1 MPSSPSKARS
11 DGADPVPP
19 GGADRDMGDTCPMR
33 RPAGRPRPTPAT
45 HGGRPFWPSDHRLPK
60 RARRGGAHPL
70 AAVVLPERRIPRR
83 VVAHL
88 GPANSGKT
96 YAGLEALIA
105 AGSGAYAAP
114 LRMLANEAYLRL
126 TERLGSE
133 RVGLVT
139 GEERINERAPV
150 IACTVEMLPPGRRGV
165 VVLDEV
171 HWAADPERGS
181 AWTRVLWHSGADEL
195 WLAGAPDAE
204 PLLAAAYGDALE
216 VVWTDR
222 LTGPLTLVG
231 GVDVTR
237 LEAASVV
244 VAFSRAAVIA
254 LASRIHAARGG
265 SVGVLYGAMPVAARR
280 HQIEQFVAG
289 RTEVLVSTD
298 VLGHGVNLPCRAVL
312 FAETTKFDGTER
324 RDLLPWEVAQIAGRA
339 GRFGLHEDGSVGWL
353 TGLDWLTPDGRVI
366 ARGLEPTAGVGPGG
380 ETPAYRR
387 LTRAQLG
394 PARADLSS
402 VPPHRWPGALEAWSR
417 AAHAAVRDA
426 GWLRTAP
433 VTPIRDR
440 LLIVGPGR
448 LRRLSPDDA
457 WSLALAPV
465 DPGDFAEILVRL
477 ADALLTGHSLADL
490 VDRRGLPTA
499 TIGEAEALSAQA
511 AIMRWFTRRH
521 PGVGGIT
528 SGEADALETAA
539 ATRVIDLV
547 PGTIEGTTAGR
558 CIDCGRDAA
567 PWFTRCDA
575 CQARVQAGGPG
586 APGTTG
592 TNGSRGASA
601 GTAVTASGHRR
612 GPPPPPPSRAV
623 RRRRARSR

>member
-1 MPSSPSKARS
+1 MHGGGGRRSAPRGPARPRP
-11 DGADPVPP
+11 GTPP
-19 GGADRDMGDTCPMR
+19 RLERSIGDTGVMR
-33 RPAGRPRPTPAT
+33 RPTGRPRPTPAT
-45 HGGRPFWPSDHRLPK
+45 PHGRPAWPSDHRLPK
-60 RARRGGAHPL
+60 RARAGGGRPL
-70 AAVVLPERRIPRR
+70 DAVVLPERRIPQR

-96 YAGLEALIA
+96 HAGLEALIA

-126 TERLGSE
+126 AERLGPGQ
-133 RVGLVT
+133 VGLVT

-150 IACTVEMLPPGRRGV
+150 IACTVEMLSPARRGV

-181 AWTRVLWHSGADEL
+181 AWTRVLWHSGADDL
-195 WLAGAPDAE
+195 YLAGAPDAE

-216 VVWTDR
+216 VVWTER

-231 GVDVTR
+231 GLDIGS
-237 LEAASVV
+237 LEPASVV

-254 LASRIHAARGG
+254 LASRIHAVRGG

-280 HQIEQFVAG
+280 HQVEQFVAG

-312 FAETTKFDGTER
+312 FAETTKFDGVER
-324 RDLLPWEVAQIAGRA
+324 RDLLAWEVAQIAGRA
-339 GRFGLHEDGSVGWL
+339 GRFGLHEDGAVGWL
-353 TGLDWLTPDGRVI
+353 TGIDWLKPDGRVV
-366 ARGLEPTAGVGPGG
+366 ARGLQPTAGVGPDG

-394 PARADLSS
+394 PARGDLRT
-402 VPPHRWPGALEAWSR
+402 VPPHRWPDALEAWSR
-417 AAHAAVRDA
+417 AAHAAVKDA

-433 VTPIRDR
+433 VAPIRDR
-440 LLIVGPGR
+440 LLVVGPHR
-448 LRRLSPDDA
+448 LRRLAPDDA

-465 DPGDFAEILVRL
+465 DAGDHGVLLARL
-477 ADALLTGHSLADL
+477 ADALVTGHGLADL
-490 VDRRGLPTA
+490 VGLRGVASA

-521 PGVGGIT
+521 PGVGGIAA
-528 SGEADALETAA
+528 GEADALESAA
-539 ATRVIDLV
+539 SARVIELV
-547 PGTIEGTTAGR
+547 PGTIEGSPAGR
-558 CIDCGRDAA
+558 CIDCGRESA

-575 CQARVQAGGPG
+575 CQARAQRGGQAPAGGQARAGGG
-586 APGTTG
+586 AT
-592 TNGSRGASA
+592 
-601 GTAVTASGHRR
+601 
-612 GPPPPPPSRAV
+612 PPSRAV
-623 RRRRARSR
+623 RRRKARAR

>member
-1 MPSSPSKARS
+1 
-11 DGADPVPP
+11 
-19 GGADRDMGDTCPMR
+19 MR
-33 RPAGRPRPTPAT
+33 KPTGRPRPTTAPRS
-45 HGGRPFWPSDHRLPK
+45 GRAAWPSDHKLSK
-60 RARRGGAHPL
+60 RPRKGGGRPL
-70 AAVVLPERRIPRR
+70 DAVVLPDRRVPRR

-96 YAGLEALIA
+96 HAGLEALVA

-114 LRMLANEAYLRL
+114 LRMLANEAYVRL
-126 TERLGSE
+126 AARLGE
-133 RVGLVT
+133 ANVGLVT

-195 WLAGAPDAE
+195 YLAGAPDAE

-216 VVWTDR
+216 VVWTQR

-231 GVDVTR
+231 AVEIGR
-237 LEAASVV
+237 LEPASVV

-280 HQIEQFVAG
+280 NQIEQFIAG
-289 RTEVLVSTD
+289 ETEVLVSTD
-298 VLGHGVNLPCRAVL
+298 VLGHGVNLPCRAVI
-312 FAETTKFDGTER
+312 FAETTKFDGEER
-324 RDLLPWEVAQIAGRA
+324 RDLLAWEVAQIAGRA

-353 TGLDWLTPDGRVI
+353 TGLSWLRPDGRVI
-366 ARGLEPTAGVGPGG
+366 ARGLQPTAGVGPGG

-394 PARADLSS
+394 PARADFRT
-402 VPPHRWPGALEAWSR
+402 VPPHRWPEALEAWSR
-417 AAHAAVRDA
+417 AAHAAVKDA

-433 VTPIRDR
+433 VAPIRDR
-440 LLIVGPGR
+440 LLVVGPGR

-457 WSLALAPV
+457 WSFALAPV
-465 DPGDFAEILVRL
+465 DPGDYAELLGRL
-477 ADALLTGHSLADL
+477 ADALLTSHSLADL
-490 VDRRGLPTA
+490 VDRRGMERA
-499 TIGEAEALSAQA
+499 TIAEAEAFAAQA

-521 PGVGGIT
+521 PGIGGIT
-528 SGEADALETAA
+528 AGEADALESSASA
-539 ATRVIDLV
+539 RVIELV
-547 PGTIEGTTAGR
+547 PSTIEGTTAGR
-558 CIDCGRDAA
+558 CVDCGAEAA
-567 PWFTRCDA
+567 PWFSRCDA
-575 CQARVQAGGPG
+575 CQAKVNAGGG
-586 APGTTG
+586 VA
-592 TNGSRGASA
+592 RGAA
-601 GTAVTASGHRR
+601 GLRGVAGSSPAAAAGHRAPK
-612 GPPPPPPSRAV
+612 PPPNRATRRKQA
-623 RRRRARSR
+623 RRR

>member
-1 MPSSPSKARS
+1 
-11 DGADPVPP
+11 
-19 GGADRDMGDTCPMR
+19 
-33 RPAGRPRPTPAT
+33 
-45 HGGRPFWPSDHRLPK
+45 
-60 RARRGGAHPL
+60 
-70 AAVVLPERRIPRR
+70 VVLPERRIPRR

-96 YAGLEALIA
+96 HAGLEALIA

-114 LRMLANEAYLRL
+114 LRMLANEAYVRL
-126 TERLGSE
+126 AERLGPE

-150 IACTVEMLPPGRRGV
+150 IACTVEMLSPARRGI

-181 AWTRVLWHSGADEL
+181 AWTRILWHSGADEL

-204 PLLAAAYGDALE
+204 PLLAAAFGDALE
-216 VVWTDR
+216 VVWTER

-231 GVDVTR
+231 GVDISR

-254 LASRIHAARGG
+254 LASRIHRARGG

-280 HQIEQFVAG
+280 HQIEQFVTG

-298 VLGHGVNLPCRAVL
+298 VLGHGVNLPCRAVI

-324 RDLLPWEVAQIAGRA
+324 RDLLAWEVGQIAGRA

-353 TGLDWLTPDGRVI
+353 TGLDWLKPDGRVI
-366 ARGLEPTAGVGPGG
+366 ARGLQPTAGVGPDG

-394 PARADLSS
+394 PARSDLRS
-402 VPPHRWPGALEAWSR
+402 VPPHRWPDALEAWSR
-417 AAHAAVRDA
+417 AAQAAVKDA
-426 GWLRTAP
+426 GWLRAAP
-433 VTPIRDR
+433 ITEIRDR
-440 LLIVGPGR
+440 LLVVGPGR

-457 WSLALAPV
+457 WSFALAPV
-465 DPGDFAEILVRL
+465 DPQDYAEVLARL
-477 ADALLTGHSLADL
+477 ADALLTSHSLEDL
-490 VDRRGLPTA
+490 VDRRGLTSA

-521 PGVGGIT
+521 PGAGGIT
-528 SGEADALETAA
+528 SGEADALEAA
-539 ATRVIDLV
+539 ASARVIELV
-547 PGTIEGTTAGR
+547 PGTIEGTSAGR
-558 CIDCGRDAA
+558 CIDCGRDTA
-567 PWFTRCDA
+567 PWFTRCDP
-575 CQARVQAGGPG
+575 CQARAQGGGAVGRAVAGGGAAGG
-586 APGTTG
+586 APRPAGPPAAAQR
-592 TNGSRGASA
+592 RGAPA
-601 GTAVTASGHRR
+601 
-612 GPPPPPPSRAV
+612 PPPSRAI

>member
-1 MPSSPSKARS
+1 
-11 DGADPVPP
+11 
-19 GGADRDMGDTCPMR
+19 MGDTGPMR
-33 RPAGRPRPTPAT
+33 RSAGRPRPTPAT
-45 HGGRPFWPSDHRLPK
+45 HVGRPFWPSDHRLPK

-70 AAVVLPERRIPRR
+70 DAVVLPERRIPRR

-96 YAGLEALIA
+96 FAGLEALIA
-105 AGSGAYAAP
+105 SGSGAYAAP
-114 LRMLANEAYLRL
+114 LRMLANEAYVRL
-126 TERLGSE
+126 AERLGPE

-216 VVWTDR
+216 VVWTER
-222 LTGPLTLVG
+222 LTGPLSLVG
-231 GVDVTR
+231 GVDITR

-265 SVGVLYGAMPVAARR
+265 NVGVLYGAMPVAARR

-353 TGLDWLTPDGRVI
+353 TGLDWLKPDGRVI
-366 ARGLEPTAGVGPGG
+366 VRGLEPTAGVGPGG

-402 VPPHRWPGALEAWSR
+402 VPPHRWPDALEAWSR
-417 AAHAAVRDA
+417 AAHAAVKDA

-433 VTPIRDR
+433 VTPIRER

-465 DPGDFAEILVRL
+465 DPGDFAEILARL

-490 VDRRGLPTA
+490 VDRRGLTTA
-499 TIGEAEALSAQA
+499 TIGEAESLSAQA

-528 SGEADALETAA
+528 SGEADALEAA
-539 ATRVIDLV
+539 ASTRVIDLV

-575 CQARVQAGGPG
+575 CQARAQAGGPG
-586 APGTTG
+586 VAAPAGRSDGLTG
-592 TNGSRGASA
+592 GRSMGGSPSA
-601 GTAVTASGHRR
+601 AASGHR
-612 GPPPPPPSRAV
+612 GGAPSPPPSRAV

>member
-1 MPSSPSKARS
+1 
-11 DGADPVPP
+11 
-19 GGADRDMGDTCPMR
+19 
-33 RPAGRPRPTPAT
+33 
-45 HGGRPFWPSDHRLPK
+45 HRLPK
-60 RARRGGAHPL
+60 RGRRGGAHL
-70 AAVVLPERRIPRR
+70 LDAVVLPERRIPRR

-114 LRMLANEAYLRL
+114 LRMLANEAYVRL
-126 TERLGSE
+126 VERLGPE
-133 RVGLVT
+133 QVGLVT

-150 IACTVEMLPPGRRGV
+150 IACTVEMLSPARRGV

-195 WLAGAPDAE
+195 YLAGAPDAE
-204 PLLAAAYGDALE
+204 PLLSAAYGDALE
-216 VVWTDR
+216 VVWTER
-222 LTGPLTLVG
+222 LTGPLRLVG
-231 GVDVTR
+231 GVDIAR
-237 LEAASVV
+237 LEPASVV

-254 LASRIHAARGG
+254 LASRIHAVRGG
-265 SVGVLYGAMPVAARR
+265 NVGVLYGAMPVAARR

-353 TGLDWLTPDGRVI
+353 TGLDWLKPDGRVI
-366 ARGLEPTAGVGPGG
+366 ARGLQPTAGVGPGG
-380 ETPAYRR
+380 AMPAYRR

-394 PARADLSS
+394 PARGDLSS
-402 VPPHRWPGALEAWSR
+402 VPPHRWPDALEAWSR
-417 AAHAAVRDA
+417 AAHAVVKDA
-426 GWLRTAP
+426 GWLRTAT
-433 VTPIRDR
+433 VAPIRDR
-440 LLIVGPGR
+440 LLVVGPQR
-448 LRRLSPDDA
+448 LRRLSSDDA

-465 DPGDFAEILVRL
+465 DPGDHAEVLARL
-477 ADALLTGHSLADL
+477 ADALLTRHSLADL
-490 VDRRGLPTA
+490 VDRGGLAMA
-499 TIGEAEALSAQA
+499 TIDEAEALSAQA

-528 SGEADALETAA
+528 SGEADSLEAA
-539 ATRVIDLV
+539 ASDRVIELV
-547 PGTIEGTTAGR
+547 PRTIEGTTAGR

-567 PWFTRCDA
+567 PWFSRCDA
-575 CQARVQAGGPG
+575 CQARVQAGGPIAASTYG
-586 APGTTG
+586 GRAMVAGSSTTAP
-592 TNGSRGASA
+592 
-601 GTAVTASGHRR
+601 GHRR
-612 GPPPPPPSRAV
+612 SMPPPPPSRAV